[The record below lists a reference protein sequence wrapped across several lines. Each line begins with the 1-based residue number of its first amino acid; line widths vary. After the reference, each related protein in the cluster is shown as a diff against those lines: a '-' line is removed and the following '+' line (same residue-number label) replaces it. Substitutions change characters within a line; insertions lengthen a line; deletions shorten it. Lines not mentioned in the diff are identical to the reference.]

1 MMFGYACNENDS
13 LMPSAIYYSHKITK
27 ALSSARHGGHDW
39 MGPDGKAQMA
49 TIEYSDVNEPV
60 RISNVICSTQHSE
73 DLKDNPEEVQKREEI
88 KPELDDMIDD
98 DTIFKVNPT
107 GNFITGGPDGDTG
120 FTGRKIIVDTY
131 GGYAYMEE
139 EPLAVKTVLK
149 WIEVE
154 HMWQDI

>member
-1 MMFGYACNENDS
+1 
-13 LMPSAIYYSHKITK
+13 
-27 ALSSARHGGHDW
+27 
-39 MGPDGKAQMA
+39 MGPDGKAQV

-73 DLKDNPEEVQKREEI
+73 DLKDNPEEVQKRVEEII
-88 KPELDDMIDD
+88 KPELDDMTDD

-120 FTGRKIIVDTY
+120 VTGRKLLLIHMV
-131 GGYAYMEE
+131 AMLLMEE
-139 EPLAVKTVLK
+139 EPLAVKTVLR

-154 HMWQDI
+154 HTWQDI